1 MGSLVIYLGQN
12 LRLAVLCVGALVML
26 PGCFSERSY
35 PLSLP
40 VGTRLAPP
48 PAARASAREWLAY
61 AHGEMKD
68 LLPARAKP
76 ALLTNDLTD
85 AEGQAVRVFDHFK
98 LRFDD
103 MDTLLGNFGGLLH
116 TVQLVSA
123 TSNTGSL
130 PPWPEFEDV
139 WVPIGAELEL
149 AGRLGLA
156 RDESG
161 ALRQADCLVI
171 LPGLYGDNAALRTR
185 DLAGALRDNGFHVL
199 ALELRGCGQTERRY
213 PQVSS
218 AWGILD
224 TGDLLRVSEWLE
236 ERPEVQ
242 RTGLIGF
249 CWGGSI
255 AMMTAWEDNRPDD
268 DPSVSVEL
276 APYLRRAKN
285 QRHYTAG
292 VQAFSP
298 VLRVEELIDELDH
311 QYAMLSEPV
320 LNSFQNTLRERQ
332 RAKGHEPANGSLRD
346 LINQEIKWGDLPA
359 VEQAAMGMDYLRML
373 PYKSKSAGHKL
384 DRVQT
389 PLLIVTAA
397 NDPLIPAQDLADLLA
412 TVDNPNV
419 AALIL
424 PGGGHIGFAAYS
436 KAYYFKLIHDFFAPH
451 SGPLAVE
458 LD

>member
-1 MGSLVIYLGQN
+1 MGGLVIYPNQN
-12 LRLAVLCVGALVML
+12 LRLAVLCVGVLVMF
-26 PGCFSERSY
+26 PGCFSEKSY

-40 VGTRLAPP
+40 RGTRLDPP
-48 PAARASAREWLAY
+48 SAARRSAREWLAY
-61 AHGEMKD
+61 AHEEMKG
-68 LLPARAKP
+68 LLPARAKR
-76 ALLTNDLTD
+76 ALLTNDLSN
-85 AEGQAVRVFDHFK
+85 AQGQAVRVFDHFK

-116 TVQLVSA
+116 TAQLVSA
-123 TSNTGSL
+123 GSNSGSL
-130 PPWPEFEDV
+130 PPWPHFEEV
-139 WVPIGAELEL
+139 WVPVGPELEL

-161 ALRQADCLVI
+161 AVKRADCLVI
-171 LPGLYGDNAALRTR
+171 LPGLYGDNAVLRTR

-199 ALELRGCGQTERRY
+199 ALELRGCGETELRY
-213 PQVSS
+213 PQIPP

-236 ERPEVQ
+236 ERWEVQ

-249 CWGGSI
+249 CWGGNI
-255 AMMTAWEDNRPDD
+255 AMMTAWEDNRRED

-276 APYLRRAKN
+276 APHLHRAKH

-298 VLRVEELIDELDH
+298 VLRVEELMDELDH
-311 QYAMLSEPV
+311 PHAKLSEPV
-320 LNSFQNTLRERQ
+320 LNSFQKTLRERQ
-332 RAKGHEPANGSLRD
+332 QAKGHEPANGSLRE
-346 LINQEIKWGDLPA
+346 LINQEIRWGDLPA
-359 VEQAAMGMDYLRML
+359 AEQAAMGMDYLRLL
-373 PYKSKSAGHKL
+373 PYKSRSAGNKL
-384 DRVQT
+384 DRVRT

-436 KAYYFKLIHDFFAPH
+436 RDYYFKLIYSFFDPR

-458 LD
+458 RD

>member
-1 MGSLVIYLGQN
+1 MF
-12 LRLAVLCVGALVML
+12 
-26 PGCFSERSY
+26 PGCFSEKSY

-40 VGTRLAPP
+40 RGTRFDPP

-61 AHGEMKD
+61 AHEEMKD

-76 ALLTNDLTD
+76 ALLTNDLSN

-116 TVQLVSA
+116 TAQLVSA
-123 TSNTGSL
+123 GSNSGSL
-130 PPWPEFEDV
+130 PPWDHFEEV
-139 WVPIGAELEL
+139 WVPVGPELEL

-161 ALRQADCLVI
+161 ALRQADCMVI

-185 DLAGALRDNGFHVL
+185 DLAGALRETGFHVL

-213 PQVSS
+213 PQVPS

-224 TGDLLRVSEWLE
+224 TDDLLLVSEWLE

-255 AMMTAWEDNRPDD
+255 AMMTAWEDNRRSD
-268 DPSVSVEL
+268 DPSVSVQL
-276 APYLRRAKN
+276 APYLQRAKH

-311 QYAMLSEPV
+311 QYGVLSEPV
-320 LNSFQNTLRERQ
+320 LASFQKTLRQRQ
-332 RAKGHEPANGSLRD
+332 QAKGYQPVNGSLRD
-346 LINQEIKWGDLPA
+346 LINQEIHWGDLPA
-359 VEQAAMGMDYLRML
+359 AEQAAMGMDYLRLL
-373 PYKSKSAGHKL
+373 PYKSKSVGHKL
-384 DRVQT
+384 DRVRT
-389 PLLIVTAA
+389 PLLIVTAV

-436 KAYYFKLIHDFFAPH
+436 KAYYFKLIHDFFAPR

-458 LD
+458 QD